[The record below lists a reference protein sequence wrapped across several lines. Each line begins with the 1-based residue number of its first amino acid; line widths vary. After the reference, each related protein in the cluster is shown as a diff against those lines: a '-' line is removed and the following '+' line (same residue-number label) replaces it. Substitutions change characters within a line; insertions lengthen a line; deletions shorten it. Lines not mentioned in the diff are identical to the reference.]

1 MITKSLPY
9 IIPAADNDF
18 HQKDVR
24 KERIKENNDTRL
36 EEGKCVGRGNPKSS
50 RIKFIENNKN
60 EREMKIC
67 KNKIKKGRIA
77 INTCNIRVWLWAKRC
92 FKKKLLGIL
101 SGEFIYER
109 HKRGKKTK
117 EKTYKTNNRYIFANY
132 YYCQIVAF
140 FIIITE

>member
-67 KNKIKKGRIA
+67 KKIKKKKTTISKRRIA

-109 HKRGKKTK
+109 HKREKKRKKKPTK
-117 EKTYKTNNRYIFANY
+117 QTIDISL
-132 YYCQIVAF
+132 Q
-140 FIIITE
+140 IIIIAK